1 MWHHRTETLRL
12 GTGNACCGEE
22 KCGKFHL
29 NLKLAQSNATGKPW
43 MLLMNVRIIV
53 AGKPA
58 LAYARAGVDEYV
70 KRLTRFGGHE
80 LVTVKAGTT
89 DEVSARLLER
99 SQGCYRIALDERGE
113 SLGTRA
119 FADRLEAL
127 AMRGDVKTAAF
138 LIGAADGH
146 CPSLRSACDLVLTLS
161 PFTLQHELA
170 LLVLLEQLYRVAS
183 LKSGSP
189 YHRD

>member
-1 MWHHRTETLRL
+1 MQIRL
-12 GTGNACCGEE
+12 
-22 KCGKFHL
+22 
-29 NLKLAQSNATGKPW
+29 
-43 MLLMNVRIIV
+43 IV

-58 LAYARAGVDEYV
+58 LAYAKSGVEEYL
-70 KRLTRFGGHE
+70 KRLSRSGNHE
-80 LVTVKAGTT
+80 LLTIKAGHR
-89 DEVSARLLER
+89 DDVSARLLER
-99 SQGCYRIALDERGE
+99 SHGCYRIALDERGE
-113 SLGTRA
+113 CLSTRK
-119 FADRLEAL
+119 FAEKLDTLEL
-127 AMRGDVKTAAF
+127 RGDIKAVAF

-146 CPSLRSACDLVLTLS
+146 SPELREKCDLILTIS

>member
-1 MWHHRTETLRL
+1 MHIRL
-12 GTGNACCGEE
+12 
-22 KCGKFHL
+22 
-29 NLKLAQSNATGKPW
+29 
-43 MLLMNVRIIV
+43 II

-58 LAYARAGVDEYV
+58 LAYAKAGVEEYMKRLSRAGS
-70 KRLTRFGGHE
+70 HE
-80 LVTVKAGTT
+80 IVIVKAGTS
-89 DEVSARLLER
+89 DEVSARLLEK
-99 SQGCYRIALDERGE
+99 SQGCHRIALDERGE
-113 SLGTRA
+113 GLSTRA
-119 FADRLEAL
+119 FAERLDAL
-127 AMRGDVKTAAF
+127 AMRGDVKTVAF

-146 CPSLRSACDLVLTLS
+146 NESLRNASDGLLSLS